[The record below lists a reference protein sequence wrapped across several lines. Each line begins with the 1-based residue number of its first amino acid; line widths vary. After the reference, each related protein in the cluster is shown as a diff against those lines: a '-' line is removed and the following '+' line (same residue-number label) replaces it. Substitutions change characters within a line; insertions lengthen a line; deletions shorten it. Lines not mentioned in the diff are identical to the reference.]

1 MHGTDLIDLY
11 GGDPIR
17 TALINFVNHLDPNGN
32 LGNQWPKYSLQDP
45 KNFVFGPG
53 GTTSVQSDTYR
64 AQAISALNAVM
75 LKYPF

>member
-11 GGDPIR
+11 GGPIR

-32 LGNQWPKYSLQDP
+32 LGNQWLKYSLQDP
-45 KNFVFGPG
+45 ENFVFGPG
-53 GTTSVQSDTYR
+53 GTISVQSDTYR
-64 AQAISALNAVM
+64 TQAISALNAVM